1 MKEAYITE
9 GGSSMIIHNVALVG
23 LIVVSVL
30 LIIVVLLMSGR
41 TTGLGALTGGA
52 EQLFGRPKARGL
64 DAVLNRVA
72 SILGALL
79 FILALLV
86 AFYK

>member
-1 MKEAYITE
+1 
-9 GGSSMIIHNVALVG
+9 
-23 LIVVSVL
+23 
-30 LIIVVLLMSGR
+30 MSGR

-52 EQLFGRPKARGL
+52 EQLFGRQKARGL

>member
-52 EQLFGRPKARGL
+52 EQLFGRQKARGL
-64 DAVLNRVA
+64 D
-72 SILGALL
+72 
-79 FILALLV
+79 ALLV

>member
-1 MKEAYITE
+1 
-9 GGSSMIIHNVALVG
+9 MIIHNVALVG

-41 TTGLGALTGGA
+41 TAGLGALTGGA
-52 EQLFGRPKARGL
+52 EQLFGRQKARGL

-72 SILGALL
+72 SILGASF

>member
-1 MKEAYITE
+1 
-9 GGSSMIIHNVALVG
+9 MIIHNVALVG

-52 EQLFGRPKARGL
+52 EQLFGRQKARGL
-64 DAVLNRVA
+64 DVVQGEMQFIWRVKD
-72 SILGALL
+72 LE
-79 FILALLV
+79 
-86 AFYK
+86 

>member
-1 MKEAYITE
+1 
-9 GGSSMIIHNVALVG
+9 MIIHNVALVG

-52 EQLFGRPKARGL
+52 E
-64 DAVLNRVA
+64 
-72 SILGALL
+72 
-79 FILALLV
+79 
-86 AFYK
+86 